1 LVHGNGATVTP
12 ARISEMVR
20 QTRALPSWR
29 PMPIVFNEDD
39 HFDFDKPEN
48 HFVAATVAHASWGF
62 FDYRMKGESF
72 PDGYQSVPVDWGI
85 NSPRKKAFFAK
96 LLEITGGLK

>member
-1 LVHGNGATVTP
+1 M
-12 ARISEMVR
+12 IQ

-39 HFDFDKPEN
+39 HFDFDKPDN
-48 HFVAATVAHASWGF
+48 NFVAAVRAHASWGF
-62 FDYRMKGESF
+62 FDYRMKDENF
-72 PDGYQSVPVDWGI
+72 ANGYQSVPVDWDI

-96 LLEITGGLK
+96 LLEITGGLE